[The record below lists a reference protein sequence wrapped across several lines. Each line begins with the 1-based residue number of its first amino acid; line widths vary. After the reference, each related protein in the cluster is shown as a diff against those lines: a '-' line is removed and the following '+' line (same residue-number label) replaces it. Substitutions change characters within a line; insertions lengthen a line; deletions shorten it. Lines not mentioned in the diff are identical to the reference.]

1 MKVGDEVW
9 YTIPGD
15 EPRKWT
21 INSMFDTHT
30 EGFVACLSRP
40 DDTKKLGVDRCNA
53 SVNNLEGVE
62 NDSPPIAPDLDVPAS
77 ERRKR
82 RGKN

>member
-21 INSMFDTHT
+21 ITSMFDTHT

-53 SVNNLEGVE
+53 SLSALERVSHE
-62 NDSPPIAPDLDVPAS
+62 DSKPCAAPAGGSPDD
-77 ERRKR
+77 
-82 RGKN
+82 GGT